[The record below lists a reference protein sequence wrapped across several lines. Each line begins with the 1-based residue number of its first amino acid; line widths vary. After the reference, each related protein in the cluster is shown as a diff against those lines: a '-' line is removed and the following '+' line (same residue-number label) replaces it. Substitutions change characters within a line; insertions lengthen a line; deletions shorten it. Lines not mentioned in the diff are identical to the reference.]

1 MSFELTPR
9 ERRWMNIV
17 LILAA
22 IALAFVVLG
31 FLANLLAA
39 FGDIILVFF
48 LAWLLAFILT
58 PIITRVASISHMN
71 RAGAVVVVYVVLFG
85 GLVFLVIAVA
95 GAIAGSITDF
105 IASVPTLR
113 NDLPTIV
120 APWQERLNGL
130 GLKDVNLT
138 AQAGVFLDN
147 LNRYAA
153 QLAGPLQQVA
163 VASLSAIANLLLI
176 LILSLYMVADR
187 DRLLASA
194 FRLAPR
200 QYAQEARLLEQ
211 SVARSFG
218 GFLRGQA
225 IMGVIYTAVALIASV
240 VFGLDYAAATASAAG
255 LLMAIHF
262 FGPFLAWAPPVLVA
276 LATKPDAMLGVL
288 IVMAAGWLAVMNV
301 LQPRLMAQ
309 ALRIHPIV
317 VLGSVLIGGK
327 IAGISGAIFGIPIAA
342 VLSAFFFHWLGQ
354 SVDSGPVATRAALR
368 LGRREG
374 RSVRVPREPDPAT
387 DTDVESG
394 ADVLADEPDV
404 LADEAD
410 VLADHP
416 APDPAPGPAPGPG
429 V

>member
-1 MSFELTPR
+1 MSLELTPR

-22 IALAFVVLG
+22 VALTFVVLG

-58 PIITRVASISHMN
+58 PLITRVAAISHIT
-71 RAGAVVVVYVVLFG
+71 RAGAVVVVYIVLFG
-85 GLVFLVIAVA
+85 GLVVIVVGVA
-95 GAIAGSITDF
+95 GAIAGSIADF
-105 IASVPTLR
+105 IANVPALR

-120 APWQERLNGL
+120 APWQERLNAL
-130 GLKDVNLT
+130 GLTDVNLV
-138 AQAGVFLDN
+138 AQAEVFLDN
-147 LNRYAA
+147 LSRYAA

-194 FRLAPR
+194 FRLVPP
-200 QYAQEARLLEQ
+200 QYKVEAGLLER

-225 IMGVIYTAVALIASV
+225 IMGLTYTAVALAASV
-240 VFGLDYAAATASAAG
+240 VFGLGYAAATAAASG
-255 LLMAIHF
+255 LLMAIPF

-276 LATKPDAMLGVL
+276 LATQPDATLGVL
-288 IVMAAGWLAVMNV
+288 IVMAAGWLVVMNV

-317 VLGSVLIGGK
+317 VLGSVLVGGK

-354 SVDSGPVATRAALR
+354 SADGSPVAARAAER

-387 DTDVESG
+387 DVDVEG
-394 ADVLADEPDV
+394 ADTEAEP
-404 LADEAD
+404 
-410 VLADHP
+410 
-416 APDPAPGPAPGPG
+416 
-429 V
+429 